1 MTKTDMLERTAIVT
15 YTLLHEL
22 HRILAEPRKPDEI
35 SLGIILGT
43 AMFCDDKVGP
53 FRARR
58 LLQQAPEIVL
68 KADAHVTDQQIS
80 RLAPSCKHLASI
92 FRRWRITR
100 AAPWPTVQWLRLS
113 PWTDRKSGLM
123 VWIGRLPRHERS
135 AQRQK
140 LFVDVRH

>member
-22 HRILAEPRKPDEI
+22 HRILAELHKPDEI

-58 LLQQAPEIVL
+58 LLQQAPDIVL

-80 RLAPSCKHLASI
+80 GLAPVLQAFGEHLQALADHPS
-92 FRRWRITR
+92 
-100 AAPWPTVQWLRLS
+100 
-113 PWTDRKSGLM
+113 
-123 VWIGRLPRHERS
+123 S
-135 AQRQK
+135 A
-140 LFVDVRH
+140 LADGAVATA